1 MSAQILVAFNV
12 GGIVLRFV
20 TLFNGYAS
28 SNRLW
33 QGTGVGL
40 IVFNFVLL
48 ALNVTRALQP

>member
-1 MSAQILVAFNV
+1 MSTQLLLALNV
-12 GGIVLRFV
+12 FGIVLGFV